1 MATNSDVQACIY
13 RPLFGV
19 GLCCSVLFVVSFV
32 FFCLFVCFFF
42 VFVSAFACVVVCVLG
57 CVPLVKFGLC
67 GPRRVRPCFL
77 HTGTMAEQTP
87 LSRDTL
93 TGLHKILAVECH
105 DQILAYNEV
114 KGRNHDNPAAS
125 VEQGAAVRACYHK
138 T

>member
-1 MATNSDVQACIY
+1 
-13 RPLFGV
+13 
-19 GLCCSVLFVVSFV
+19 
-32 FFCLFVCFFF
+32 
-42 VFVSAFACVVVCVLG
+42 
-57 CVPLVKFGLC
+57 
-67 GPRRVRPCFL
+67 
-77 HTGTMAEQTP
+77 MAEQTP

-138 T
+138 TYTKVAKACKNALDSYGECMKDTAGRFQKCRAAQQALRECYWNAK